1 MGIDGIGKGGAPP
14 LPRTETGGTGDV
26 GTRPAERAFEV
37 HAPKAELVGV
47 AGAAAASAAAPGPL
61 EQLRAGKIDVE
72 RYVDLKVDE
81 ATAHLHGV
89 GDKELGAIKS
99 MLRAQVVS
107 DPALAELVTQAAG
120 HAPKSPVA

>member
-37 HAPKAELVGV
+37 HAPKPEV
-47 AGAAAASAAAPGPL
+47 AGAEAASAAAPGPL